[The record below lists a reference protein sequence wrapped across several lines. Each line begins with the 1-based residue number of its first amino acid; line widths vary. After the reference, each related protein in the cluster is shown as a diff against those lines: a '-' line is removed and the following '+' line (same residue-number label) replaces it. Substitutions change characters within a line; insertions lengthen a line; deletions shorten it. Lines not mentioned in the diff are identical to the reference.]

1 MKTKLMTMCAVVG
14 MILAIS
20 GVAQATIY
28 TYDVSPGD
36 LADGPT
42 FDNGR
47 GGVPFG
53 YDPDSVKPTG
63 SNQTG
68 PAGFGD
74 SCFWA
79 DVQGSAA
86 GGGIDYT
93 AIRLSPKD
101 IFGVTDVTIGDL
113 DEISYNTKWVSN
125 LDWQL
130 KIYTEGEE
138 EGDWYGQRFN
148 FTRPTFGDNA
158 WNLSSTDDNLV
169 VYDIANKTT
178 GGSTAIPGTGTL
190 SDLATNFG
198 DKKILFID
206 VISSYMTAS
215 PPGDSYLDGIGIE
228 LDGGDIASINL
239 VPEPATLCLLGL
251 GGLLLRRKRR
261 A

>member
-86 GGGIDYT
+86 GGGL
-93 AIRLSPKD
+93 ARSFRP
-101 IFGVTDVTIGDL
+101 G
-113 DEISYNTKWVSN
+113 S
-125 LDWQL
+125 
-130 KIYTEGEE
+130 GEKYE
-138 EGDWYGQRFN
+138 RRG
-148 FTRPTFGDNA
+148 
-158 WNLSSTDDNLV
+158 
-169 VYDIANKTT
+169 
-178 GGSTAIPGTGTL
+178 
-190 SDLATNFG
+190 
-198 DKKILFID
+198 
-206 VISSYMTAS
+206 
-215 PPGDSYLDGIGIE
+215 
-228 LDGGDIASINL
+228 
-239 VPEPATLCLLGL
+239 EPAAACRLP
-251 GGLLLRRKRR
+251 LRYSR
-261 A
+261 